1 MLSAVSESTIGIYV
15 VPRTIVDFFP
25 KKVEKILLLL
35 IL

>member
-15 VPRTIVDFFP
+15 PSTIVDFFP